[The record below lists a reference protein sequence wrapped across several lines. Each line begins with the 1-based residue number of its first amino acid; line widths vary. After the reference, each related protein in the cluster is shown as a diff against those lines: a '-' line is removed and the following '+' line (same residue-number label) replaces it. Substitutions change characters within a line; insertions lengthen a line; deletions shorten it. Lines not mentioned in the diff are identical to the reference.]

1 MILRGLP
8 LRMTF
13 FCAATFVGVPASAA
27 TYYVA
32 TNGSDSSTT
41 GSQAAPYAT
50 IPKAIGKAVAGDT
63 IFVRGGTYNIAS
75 TIGISKAATAANPY
89 HLLAFSGETP
99 VLDFAGEAAGARGV
113 QLDSDYW

>member
-32 TNGSDSSTT
+32 TTGSDSSTT

-50 IPKAIGKAVAGDT
+50 IPKAIGKAVAGDS
-63 IFVRGGTYNIAS
+63 IFVRGGTYSISS
-75 TIGISKAATAANPY
+75 TISIAKAGSAANPY
-89 HLLAFSGETP
+89 TLQAFAGEIP
-99 VLDFAGEAAGARGV
+99 VLDFSGEAAGA
-113 QLDSDYW
+113 